1 MRRLALALMLALP
14 LSGCIDA
21 DLTLDFKDEAT
32 VETVMDLKLGR
43 ELFDLTGKS
52 PQEVCK
58 DGTATVGT
66 ETISCVQRSTST
78 VDEFIAEADR
88 RAGAGA
94 GPADQIR
101 QAAKVEKLGG
111 GKLRVTLDFAGMAAA
126 GGPEM
131 AQARQMAGLMRAA
144 LAGHSLVFRVKAP
157 KIEETTGTLAPDGK
171 SAEYV
176 LPLGALLANPPPPA
190 FVTTLALK
198 SCWFGVICL

>member
-1 MRRLALALMLALP
+1 MRRLALALLLALP

-21 DLTLDFKDEAT
+21 DLTLDFKDSAT
-32 VETVMDLKLGR
+32 VETVMDLRLGR

-52 PQEVCK
+52 PQEICK

-66 ETISCVQRSTST
+66 ETISCVQRRTST
-78 VDEFIAEADR
+78 VDELIAEADR
-88 RAGAGA
+88 RAGS

-101 QAAKVEKLGG
+101 QAAKVERLGDHR
-111 GKLRVTLDFAGMAAA
+111 LRVTLDFASMTAA
-126 GGPEM
+126 GGPEV

-157 KIEETTGTLAPDGK
+157 KIENTTGTLAPDGK

-176 LPLGALLANPPPPA
+176 VPLGALLADPPPA
-190 FVTTLALK
+190 PFVTTLALK
-198 SCWFGVICL
+198 SCWFGVFCF